1 MSGMNTTL
9 LLRARGLFQDLR
21 SSLWFLP
28 TVSVVVAI
36 VAAGLATQVRVQP
49 QSALGGMLFGGGVD
63 GARGMLEAI
72 AASVI
77 TVTGLVF
84 SLTVVILQL
93 ASSQFSPRLLL
104 TFLRDWGN
112 QVVLSVFLATFSYSL
127 AVLRTIR
134 AGDDPFVPQF
144 AVTGAFLLAIASV
157 AALVYFIHH
166 VTQEIRVDTMMRD
179 VAKETRR
186 IIDQVHPEPDDERT
200 TATMPRVPHGA
211 LPLRAR
217 GYGFIQDVAVDS
229 LFGIAINNDVVL
241 RLDAPVGGQIAESAP
256 MAWVWRVDGT
266 PVSRDIAERIH
277 SDVENAV
284 QIGHERTPQR
294 DVGFGLRQLVDI
306 AAKALSPA
314 VNDPT
319 TAVHAIGHLGSLLCV
334 LSGRHIEPL
343 VRTDDSGAVRLAI
356 PGFDFEDYLELG
368 CGQIRRYGAREPAA
382 TRALLWM
389 LREIALCAAS
399 PEVRAHVAEQ
409 AAMIVAAAERET
421 PEPYDVERVR
431 RVADVVTE
439 ALGTEDLRP

>member
-1 MSGMNTTL
+1 MNTTL
-9 LLRARGLFQDLR
+9 VLRARGVLQYLR

-28 TVSVVVAI
+28 SLSVVLAIAVAGI
-36 VAAGLATQVRVQP
+36 VTKVEIESS
-49 QSALGGMLFGGGVD
+49 SALGAVLFGGGVD

-112 QVVLSVFLATFSYSL
+112 QVVLSVFLATFAYNL

-134 AGDDPFVPQF
+134 AGDDPFVPQL
-144 AVTGAFLLAIASV
+144 AVTLAFLLAIASV

-179 VAKETRR
+179 VARETRR
-186 IIDQVHPEPDDERT
+186 TIDQVHPDPADPGRAPARIPQIRNNAEPLV
-200 TATMPRVPHGA
+200 AA
-211 LPLRAR
+211 
-217 GYGFIQDVAVDS
+217 GYGFIQDVAIDS
-229 LFGIAINNDVVL
+229 LYGVAVDHDVVL
-241 RLDAPVGGQIAESAP
+241 RVDAPVGGQVAEGAP
-256 MAWVWRVDGT
+256 LAWVWCPDGSPPPARVLDAIAG
-266 PVSRDIAERIH
+266 PVRDCL
-277 SDVENAV
+277 

-294 DVGFGLRQLVDI
+294 DVPFGLRQLVDI

-314 VNDPT
+314 INDPT
-319 TAVHAIGHLGSLLCV
+319 TAVHAVGHLGSLLCV
-334 LSGRHIEPL
+334 LAGRHIEPL
-343 VRTDDSGAVRLAI
+343 VRSDGAGTLRLAI
-356 PGFDFEDYLELG
+356 PGYDFEDYVELA

-389 LREIALCAAS
+389 LREVALCARTDEMRAL
-399 PEVRAHVAEQ
+399 VRRQ

-421 PEPYDVERVR
+421 AEPYDVERVR
-431 RVADVVTE
+431 HVADAVAK
-439 ALGTEDLRP
+439 ALGVGELGPP